1 MLYTPVKITDK
12 NTIKQMSQLASEI
25 VKEHYDPILGNEQ
38 NDYMI
43 QRFQSVTAIENQLN
57 DGYNYYFVCNEQKK
71 NKVGFLAFYKKENEL
86 YLSKFYLKKGCRG
99 KGYSKDMLKFLIT
112 IAKEWKVPAIV
123 LNVNKYNPSIDVYER
138 LGFQRIRE
146 ETIDIGDGYYM
157 DDYVYQY
164 VIG

>member
-1 MLYTPVKITDK
+1 MLYTPVKITDRD
-12 NTIKQMSQLASEI
+12 TITQMSQLASEI

-43 QRFQSVTAIENQLN
+43 QKFQSVTAIENQLK
-57 DGYNYYFVCNEQKK
+57 DGYNYYFICDEQK

-86 YLSKFYLKKGCRG
+86 YLSKFYLKKECRG
-99 KGYSKDMLKFLIT
+99 KGYSKDMLNFLIK
-112 IAKEWKVPAIV
+112 IAKEWSVPAIV

-146 ETIDIGDGYYM
+146 EKNDIGKGNYM